1 MNYGPLPESFQAEM
15 CSSITVAFAKR
26 TGACGATKLLVRE
39 GLVGVRVHV
48 CLVEVV
54 TCSKAIGEKSGA
66 AEKRRNQSTAALNRY
81 DMFRCDSVTTYTI
94 YCTYL
99 HLKFT
104 SIRACASL

>member
-54 TCSKAIGEKSGA
+54 TCSKAIGDRSNLRMARVSTCAVERRKERCSRKEK
-66 AEKRRNQSTAALNRY
+66 K
-81 DMFRCDSVTTYTI
+81 
-94 YCTYL
+94 
-99 HLKFT
+99 
-104 SIRACASL
+104 SINCRAQPI